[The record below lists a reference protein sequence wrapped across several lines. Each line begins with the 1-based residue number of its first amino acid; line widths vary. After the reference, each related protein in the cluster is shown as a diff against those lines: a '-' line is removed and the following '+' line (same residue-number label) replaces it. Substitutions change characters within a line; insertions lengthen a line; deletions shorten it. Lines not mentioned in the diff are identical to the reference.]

1 MDKIINYLLLTIIF
15 VFDPLAISLVVAA
28 NFAFEQLKPKKED
41 MEEEWDEERIDII
54 GQNGNDGIHLR
65 GRTKTIRGLW

>member
-15 VFDPLAISLVVAA
+15 VFDPLAIALVIAA

-41 MEEEWDEERIDII
+41 MEEEWDEERKIS
-54 GQNGNDGIHLR
+54 
-65 GRTKTIRGLW
+65 